1 MLKKVRHEKCDPLC
15 GGRDRLT
22 QSSPFDVKVC
32 PYNYHNLSPPVRR
45 TSCCGVDSFGSMPYR
60 TRPYR
65 ARTTP
70 QPLVLVPLAEAT
82 NKGGGDRLCPV
93 DRQNLHNYI
102 LVEVLLKKVRHRKCD
117 LWGPVDRPNLH
128 NYIIIEIL
136 LKNATHK
143 V

>member
-1 MLKKVRHEKCDPLC
+1 M
-15 GGRDRLT
+15 

-102 LVEVLLKKVRHRKCD
+102 LVEILLKKVRHRKCD

-128 NYIIIEIL
+128 NYILIEIL
-136 LKNATHK
+136 LKKSAT
-143 V
+143 

>member
-15 GGRDRLT
+15 GGRDRST
-22 QSSPFDVKVC
+22 QSCPFDVKVC

-102 LVEVLLKKVRHRKCD
+102 LVEILLKKVRRRKCD
-117 LWGPVDRPNLH
+117 LLGPVDDLH
-128 NYIIIEIL
+128 NFISINRNIAQ
-136 LKNATHK
+136 KSAT
-143 V
+143 

>member
-1 MLKKVRHEKCDPLC
+1 M
-15 GGRDRLT
+15 RL
-22 QSSPFDVKVC
+22 S
-32 PYNYHNLSPPVRR
+32 
-45 TSCCGVDSFGSMPYR
+45 SCCGVDSFGSMPYR

-102 LVEVLLKKVRHRKCD
+102 LVEILLKKVRHRKCD

-128 NYIIIEIL
+128 NYYRWKFSSKKCNTESVTLWVQLTDQTFTTIINRNFAQ
-136 LKNATHK
+136 KSATQK

>member
-1 MLKKVRHEKCDPLC
+1 MFVL
-15 GGRDRLT
+15 
-22 QSSPFDVKVC
+22 
-32 PYNYHNLSPPVRR
+32 NYHNLSPPVRLS
-45 TSCCGVDSFGSMPYR
+45 SCCGVDSFGSMPYR

-93 DRQNLHNYI
+93 DRQNLNSYTLTEI
-102 LVEVLLKKVRHRKCD
+102 LPKKVRRKKCD
-117 LWGPVDRPNLH
+117 PVLEKTGMVNLTDKTFTTL
-128 NYIIIEIL
+128 YQL
-136 LKNATHK
+136 TFCTKKCYMKCVTL

>member
-1 MLKKVRHEKCDPLC
+1 MKSVTLC

-102 LVEVLLKKVRHRKCD
+102 LVEILLKKCD
-117 LWGPVDRPNLH
+117 VESVTLWVQLTDQTFITINRNIPQ
-128 NYIIIEIL
+128 
-136 LKNATHK
+136 KSATQK

>member
-1 MLKKVRHEKCDPLC
+1 M
-15 GGRDRLT
+15 

-93 DRQNLHNYI
+93 DRQNLNSYTLTEI
-102 LVEVLLKKVRHRKCD
+102 LPKKVRRKKCD
-117 LWGPVDRPNLH
+117 PVLEKTGMVHLRDKTFTTL
-128 NYIIIEIL
+128 YQ
-136 LKNATHK
+136 
-143 V
+143 

>member
-1 MLKKVRHEKCDPLC
+1 MRRFVL
-15 GGRDRLT
+15 
-22 QSSPFDVKVC
+22 
-32 PYNYHNLSPPVRR
+32 NYHNLSPPVRR

-102 LVEVLLKKVRHRKCD
+102 LVEILLKKVRHRKCD

-128 NYIIIEIL
+128 NYKLIENLQKMSCIKSVTLWVQSQTFMTIINRNFAQ
-136 LKNATHK
+136 KSATQE